1 LLRSPARKDSAVLKL
16 SAAVVRIV
24 EGQSPPLF
32 ANSVIQKIRRRPCE
46 VCQTIVV
53 ESSCHS
59 CRCFVLTSFAPS
71 FGRSALTPPHVLGIP
86 LPQER
91 EEPKSD
97 PHNTLGM
104 DARHSRFSLSS
115 LYLRTTCKAPKPL
128 EIAFRCR
135 ASTTGTTPRQNLQ
148 SRNPTFGSPTNI
160 ARIGRREW
168 CLPSVLTGETIFH

>member
-1 LLRSPARKDSAVLKL
+1 MLRSPARKDSPLLKL
-16 SAAVVRIV
+16 STAVFRAV
-24 EGQSPPLF
+24 EG
-32 ANSVIQKIRRRPCE
+32 SVASTIRQFCHPEIRGRPCE
-46 VCQTIVV
+46 VCHAIVV

-71 FGRSALTPPHVLGIP
+71 LGRSALTPAHVLGIP

-91 EEPKSD
+91 EEPISD

-160 ARIGRREW
+160 ARIGRENGAYLA
-168 CLPSVLTGETIFH
+168 C

>member
-1 LLRSPARKDSAVLKL
+1 MSGIVALAGTKRLCCTNFPRQSYARGA
-16 SAAVVRIV
+16 
-24 EGQSPPLF
+24 QSPPLF

-46 VCQTIVV
+46 VCHAIVV

-59 CRCFVLTSFAPS
+59 CRCFVLTSFGPS
-71 FGRSALTPPHVLGIP
+71 LRRSALTPPHVLGIP

-91 EEPKSD
+91 EEPISD

-160 ARIGRREW
+160 ARIGRENGAYLA
-168 CLPSVLTGETIFH
+168 C